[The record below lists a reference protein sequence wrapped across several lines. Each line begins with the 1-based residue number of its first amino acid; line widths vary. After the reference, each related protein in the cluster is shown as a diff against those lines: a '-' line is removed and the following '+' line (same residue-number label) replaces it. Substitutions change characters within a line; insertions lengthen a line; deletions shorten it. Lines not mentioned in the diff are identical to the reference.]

1 MHEITQSAA
10 AARRNRAYARQ
21 RRGMQAL
28 LAALLLPAAG
38 MVSAQVAFNI
48 AFDASANVL
57 TATEKNN
64 VVSHLQEAGRR
75 WTSALAITGPRSI
88 EITVFISNIPTASG
102 ASAVTS
108 YVGTING
115 RDTYEQGVAAEL
127 RLGTDPNG
135 AAGDAIVTF
144 GLTYLRNELWFDPDP
159 QARTAPVPL
168 DRTDAMSTV
177 LHELGH
183 ILAYNGFADVSTG
196 QPPATFWSIWD
207 RWMIPGQPT
216 VFSGPNA
223 VASWGSMPDLTTGNI
238 NHWANP
244 AQSAAG
250 LAGESCAEN
259 GVRWQDGAPVPRQC
273 PVPASADAPAS
284 MDADPLHSIDA
295 AGTLID
301 QLMNGIVFYRGT
313 RYDISALDLAVL
325 RDVGFTV
332 DRIFV
337 GGFE

>member
-1 MHEITQSAA
+1 MYQVAQTAA
-10 AARRNRAYARQ
+10 SPCRGRRLSRQQMGARAALA
-21 RRGMQAL
+21 GLLL
-28 LAALLLPAAG
+28 LAAAEAP
-38 MVSAQVAFNI
+38 AQVSFNI

-64 VVSHLQEAGRR
+64 VISHLQEAGRR
-75 WTSALAITGPRSI
+75 WVGVLAIGGPRSI

-102 ASAVTS
+102 ASAVS
-108 YVGTING
+108 SFVGTING
-115 RDTYEQGVAAEL
+115 RETYEQGVAAEL

-144 GLTYLRNELWFDPDP
+144 GLAYLRDELWFDPDP

-168 DRTDAMSTV
+168 DKTDAMSTA

-183 ILAYNGFADVSTG
+183 ILAYNGFADVNTG

-244 AQSAAG
+244 VQSPAVV
-250 LAGESCAEN
+250 AGESCADTIT
-259 GVRWQDGAPVPRQC
+259 RWQDGAPVPRQC
-273 PVPASADAPAS
+273 LAPASVDAPAS
-284 MDADPLHSIDA
+284 MDAEPMHSIA
-295 AGTLID
+295 AGNLVD

-337 GGFE
+337 AGFE